1 LFVHILTMAEIKN
14 SAFVFVKPHAVTD
27 AVTSLVEETLKA
39 KSLTIL
45 SKGSLSAE
53 EIDKGMLIDQHYYAI
68 ASKATL
74 RKPDELPVPKDKFEA
89 KFGVSWD
96 KVLED
101 KKAFNAL
108 DACAHLGITADELNS
123 AWPNAIKEKFGGGF
137 YCGLVTIEGKEPIYV
152 FNGFFMAMRAN
163 FVKPGA
169 SISYFVVEW
178 NAADLSWADFRG
190 KVLGPTNPADAPVD
204 SLRGVILAKWEE
216 LDLKS
221 KPNTGDNGVHA
232 SASPFE
238 GLAERTNWL
247 SAKVEEDSFGSA
259 LIAAGIPAET
269 IKEWSVDPR
278 VNWKVGDKTEAS
290 SLFDALEDMDAA
302 ECLAKAVE
310 INTGKQ

>member
-1 LFVHILTMAEIKN
+1 MVKN

-39 KSLTIL
+39 KSLTVL

-74 RKPDELPVPKDKFEA
+74 RKPEELPVPKDKFEA

-108 DACAHLGITADELNS
+108 DACAHLGINADELNA
-123 AWPNAIKEKFGGGF
+123 AWPNAVKEKFGGGF
-137 YCGLVTIEGKEPIYV
+137 YCGLVTIEGKEPVYV

-178 NAADLSWADFRG
+178 NAADLSWEDFRG
-190 KVLGPTNPADAPVD
+190 KVLGPTNPADAPED

-216 LDLKS
+216 LGLKS

-259 LIAAGIPAET
+259 LIANGISAET

-278 VNWKVGDKTEAS
+278 VTWKVGD
-290 SLFDALEDMDAA
+290 
-302 ECLAKAVE
+302 
-310 INTGKQ
+310 NTQNRS

>member
-1 LFVHILTMAEIKN
+1 MADLKN

-39 KSLTIL
+39 KSLTVL

-74 RKPDELPVPKDKFEA
+74 RKPEELPVPKDKFEA

-108 DACAHLGITADELNS
+108 DACAHLGINADELNA
-123 AWPNAIKEKFGGGF
+123 AWPNAVKEKFGGGF
-137 YCGLVTIEGKEPIYV
+137 YCGLVTIEGKEPVYV

-178 NAADLSWADFRG
+178 NAADLSWEDFRG
-190 KVLGPTNPADAPVD
+190 KVLGPTNPADAPED

-216 LDLKS
+216 LGLKS

-259 LIAAGIPAET
+259 LIANGISAET

-278 VNWKVGDKTEAS
+278 VTWKVGDNTEAS

-310 INTGKQ
+310 INNGKQ